1 LDVKG
6 AFLKGR
12 FASPDEVL
20 MLEVPQGFRWV
31 YDKLGE
37 EMEQRY
43 RASHPMTKEE
53 VKERTKEIFKEWTE
67 IPLSERLRL
76 LKLQKSQRGGS
87 KRVYLQMQRTI
98 YGSVQAARAFWMEL
112 QKAFTAMGYT
122 RSAADPCLYFR
133 WDEDGELCVWLTW
146 IDDCIIMG
154 SSHVVDRER
163 IKMMTLFECDDVGP
177 MEEYVGNKIEIS
189 EQQMKLTQPVLLQS
203 FADEF
208 GVKASGENLPAKPG
222 QILMKGEEKD
232 VLSAGDQSKYR
243 SGVGK
248 LRYTATWSRPD
259 ILNAVREVSRYLQ
272 APTLVH
278 YDAML
283 RIMDYCLS
291 TASRGRKIA
300 PVDRWDGTKEF
311 EFVVSGASDAAY
323 NQCPDTRKC
332 VSGNTTEVNGVPVIT
347 KSVMQDTR
355 KLSVTEAE
363 LDSAVTNVQDML
375 VVRQIL
381 ESMGLKVK
389 LPMVLRVDNSGVREL
404 VNNWSV
410 GGRTRHVANKAMYL
424 RELKEWGVLKVLYQ
438 AGGEMCSDVFT
449 KNLPRPAFEKH
460 TRHYVINILSASGKQ
475 EQKQVEQQQGEQQQ
489 ARESVGFEV
498 KQVQVCDPGNVQLSE
513 YERLWQLVDN
523 KSNG

>member
-1 LDVKG
+1 
-6 AFLKGR
+6 
-12 FASPDEVL
+12 
-20 MLEVPQGFRWV
+20 
-31 YDKLGE
+31 
-37 EMEQRY
+37 
-43 RASHPMTKEE
+43 
-53 VKERTKEIFKEWTE
+53 
-67 IPLSERLRL
+67 
-76 LKLQKSQRGGS
+76 
-87 KRVYLQMQRTI
+87 
-98 YGSVQAARAFWMEL
+98 
-112 QKAFTAMGYT
+112 
-122 RSAADPCLYFR
+122 
-133 WDEDGELCVWLTW
+133 
-146 IDDCIIMG
+146 
-154 SSHVVDRER
+154 
-163 IKMMTLFECDDVGP
+163 
-177 MEEYVGNKIEIS
+177 
-189 EQQMKLTQPVLLQS
+189 
-203 FADEF
+203 
-208 GVKASGENLPAKPG
+208 VKASGENLPAKPG

-232 VLSAGDQSKYR
+232 VLSASEQSKYR

-248 LRYTATWSRPD
+248 LRYLATWSRPD

-375 VVRQIL
+375 FVRQIL

-460 TRHYVINILSASGKQ
+460 TSHYVVNNLSASGKQ
-475 EQKQVEQQQGEQQQ
+475 EQQQVEQQQ
-489 ARESVGFEV
+489 ARESVGFEG
-498 KQVQVCDPGNVQLSE
+498 KQVQVCDPGNVQERE
-513 YERLWQLVDN
+513 YERLRQLVDN